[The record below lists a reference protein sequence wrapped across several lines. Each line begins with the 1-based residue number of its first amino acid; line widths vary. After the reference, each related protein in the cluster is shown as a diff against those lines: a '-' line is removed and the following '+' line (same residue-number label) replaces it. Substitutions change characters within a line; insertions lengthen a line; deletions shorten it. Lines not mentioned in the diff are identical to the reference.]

1 MENYKIML
9 DSKFAKDQGQTN
21 DFQNMLHQ
29 AQAYLER
36 EPFVFLHKYLL
47 E

>member
-9 DSKFAKDQGQTN
+9 GSKFAKDQGQIN

-29 AQAYLER
+29 AQAYLAHK
-36 EPFVFLHKYLL
+36 PFVFLHKYLL